1 MRPHPPIRQTG
12 SFMPWHK
19 LSTFPWRDSLR
30 LLRERFRQDRLGVTA
45 SSLTF
50 TTVIALVPM
59 LAVALSL
66 FTAFPLFAKFQEA
79 LQRWLIDSLIPD
91 NIARQVMGYLTQFA
105 LKASKLGALGFAALL
120 ATVFALVITIDRTFN
135 QIWRVR
141 RSRPWAQRL
150 LIYWACVTLLP
161 IVLGASLT
169 ITSYI
174 VTTSRGVVGNL
185 PGALRYTLD
194 ALELV
199 MIAGATAAA
208 YHFVPYTHVRWSH
221 AWVGGALVAAGIEL
235 AKKGLTVYLGLV
247 PTYSAVYGAFATV
260 PILLIWIYLAWVIV
274 LLGAVITA
282 SLPSLLSGL
291 PMRGTRAGAGFE
303 QALQLI
309 GCLAQARRDNLKGLT
324 LTELSRAVGAE
335 PHGVSA
341 LLSTLISLDWVAQL
355 SESDRHGSRYVLLVQ
370 PEATPLAALVERLL
384 LAPSDTTR
392 AFWQASGWRE
402 LSLAQALATP
412 SKTL

>member
-1 MRPHPPIRQTG
+1 
-12 SFMPWHK
+12 MPWHK

-30 LLRERFRQDRLGVTA
+30 LLRDRFREDRLGVTA

-91 NIARQVMGYLTQFA
+91 NIPRQVMGYLTQFA

-150 LIYWACVTLLP
+150 LIYWACITLLP

-174 VTTSRGVVGNL
+174 VTASRGVVGNL

-208 YHFVPYTHVRWSH
+208 YHFVPYTQVRWSH

-274 LLGAVITA
+274 LLGAVIT
-282 SLPSLLSGL
+282 STLPSLLSGL
-291 PMRGTRAGAGFE
+291 PMRRTGPGAGFE
-303 QALQLI
+303 QALRLLA
-309 GCLAQARRDNLKGLT
+309 CLDEARQAGRQGMT
-324 LTELSRAVGAE
+324 LLELSQAIGHE
-335 PHGVSA
+335 PHGVSS
-341 LLSTLISLDWVAQL
+341 LLGTLIHLDWVGQL
-355 SESDRHGSRYVLLVQ
+355 SENSRSGQRYVLLVQ
-370 PEATPLAALVERLL
+370 PDAVAVAALAERLL
-384 LAPSDTTR
+384 LPRNPATQ
-392 AFWQASGWRE
+392 AFWDASGMRDM
-402 LSLAQALATP
+402 SLAQALLRP
-412 SKTL
+412 